1 MMNGKPLSNVN
12 TINTANKLADR
23 IRGKKSEGKPIQLMT
38 HQILGYP
45 DFDTNYDMIRLF
57 DESGVDLVELQL
69 PFSEPIADGPVFL
82 RANQASLVNGT
93 TTRQCMDFARRVV
106 TDFPN
111 ISFLFMTY
119 YNILI
124 QYGIEEF
131 VRDCAD
137 IGIRGLI
144 VPDAYPEESATYMNA
159 CRECQVEPILI
170 ATPYTSDTRLNH
182 LSALT
187 GGFLY
192 CAARKGVTGSK
203 TAFGRETDEFLNR
216 VQRFAK
222 TPVAVG
228 FGIQNAEDVAF
239 LQGKCDIAIIG
250 TQLLNVLERDGLLG
264 VERFLK
270 SVSLKGVNKTD
281 LI

>member
-1 MMNGKPLSNVN
+1 MMNGKHLSSGK
-12 TINTANKLADR
+12 TASTTSKLADQ
-23 IRGKKSEGKPIQLMT
+23 IYGKKAAGKTLQLMT

-45 DFDTNYDMIRLF
+45 DFDTNYEMIRLF

-82 RANQASLVNGT
+82 RANQASLANGT

-106 TDFPN
+106 VDFPS
-111 ISFLFMTY
+111 ISFVFMTY
-119 YNILI
+119 YNIVI
-124 QYGIEEF
+124 QYGIEAF
-131 VRDCAD
+131 VRECAD

-144 VPDAYPEESATYMNA
+144 VPDAYPEESGTFMNA
-159 CRECQVEPILI
+159 CRAYSVEPILLV
-170 ATPYTSDTRLNH
+170 TPYTDDPRLAY
-182 LSALT
+182 LSEQT

-203 TAFGRETDEFLNR
+203 TSFGHETDEFLAR
-216 VQRFAK
+216 VRGSAK
-222 TPVAVG
+222 TPIAVG
-228 FGIQNAEDVAF
+228 FGIQNGEDVAC

-250 TQLLNVLERDGLLG
+250 TQLLNVLEQDGLTG

-270 SVSLKGVNKTD
+270 SLQT
-281 LI
+281 L